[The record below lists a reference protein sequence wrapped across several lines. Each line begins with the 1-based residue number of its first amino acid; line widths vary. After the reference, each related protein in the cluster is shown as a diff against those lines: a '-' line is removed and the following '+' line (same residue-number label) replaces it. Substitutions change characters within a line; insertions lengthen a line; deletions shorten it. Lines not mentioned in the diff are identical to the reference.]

1 MTQKN
6 ILIIGGGNMGSA
18 IAEGLVLNADN
29 KVTIKAPRPENCKVQ
44 REDIQ
49 IVSDF
54 DSISAISFDMI
65 VISVK
70 PYMIKDVL
78 EDAADFLKTQKS
90 LLVSVA
96 AGMSFSELSG
106 YAPEHMTVIRS
117 MPNTPVA
124 LGAGLWG
131 YYAPTKNDIFEEIA
145 SSCGAAPYFPEEE
158 MMHGFTA
165 LAGSGPAYIFHMI
178 EALAQA
184 GKNIGLSDDVADI
197 MARQTV
203 IGTSLLAQGKA
214 EISAKNLRENVTSPN
229 GTTQAGLEALM
240 GQLDLSNTPKS
251 DLTELMTKTLTSAK
265 KRSLEMAK

>member
-18 IAEGLVLNADN
+18 IAEGLILNSAH
-29 KVTIKAPRPENCKVQ
+29 KVIIKTPRPENCKV
-44 REDIQ
+44 RHTDIQ

-54 DSISAISFDMI
+54 DAVSAISFDMI
-65 VISVK
+65 IVSVK

-78 EDAADFLKTQKS
+78 ADASDFLKAQKS

-96 AGMSFSELSG
+96 AGMSYDELSR
-106 YAPEHMTVIRS
+106 YAPDHMTVIRS

-131 YYAPTKNDIFEEIA
+131 YYAPTKNEYFEKIA
-145 SSCGAAPYFPEEE
+145 SACGDVPYFSDEE

-178 EALAQA
+178 EALAEA
-184 GKNIGLSDDVADI
+184 GKNIGLSHDVADI

-214 EISAKNLRENVTSPN
+214 DMSAKNLRENVTSPN

-240 GQLDLSNTPKS
+240 GQLDLSNTSDS
-251 DLTELMTKTLTSAK
+251 DLTALMTKTLHSAK
-265 KRSLEMAK
+265 KRSLEMA